1 MAYVDLVGML
11 AVLQFFFFGFM
22 TGAARRKSGLK
33 APAMTG
39 SPKFERMYRVQT
51 NTLETMVAFL
61 PSLFI
66 AAKYC
71 SPIMVSLIG
80 VVYIIGR
87 FIYWRAYTQD
97 PSTRGLGFMLSMFPT
112 LVLILLAIVGT
123 FFHIVKA

>member
-71 SPIMVSLIG
+71 
-80 VVYIIGR
+80 
-87 FIYWRAYTQD
+87 
-97 PSTRGLGFMLSMFPT
+97 
-112 LVLILLAIVGT
+112 
-123 FFHIVKA
+123 